1 MRRTLGVIR
10 RRAEFSLGT
19 RLAGRRQR
27 QAARAWRG
35 SSGAVPTHLVTSEGA
50 AISVRRSLRP
60 DAEGLRLRPAAPMAP
75 TGARGAAHLV
85 PRGRATGPNSE
96 GEAEKTRRILGTDGG
111 DKKIAKE

>member
-1 MRRTLGVIR
+1 MIR

-19 RLAGRRQR
+19 RLAGGQQR
-27 QAARAWRG
+27 QPEPGGAP
-35 SSGAVPTHLVTSEGA
+35 AVPTHSVTSAGA

-96 GEAEKTRRILGTDGG
+96 GEAEQTRRILGTDGG
-111 DKKIAKE
+111 DKKTVRPKNH